1 MVKFR
6 KVNLSDYTTI
16 RLGGTAEIFA
26 ECASVDDIRETLE
39 FASSNNIHV
48 QILAGGSNTVFPDEG
63 LRGIVLKISNKGI
76 FHEGNLLT
84 VNAGEPWDKAVEHA
98 VENGLAGIEC
108 LSGIPGSAG
117 ATPIQ
122 NVGAYGQEVSDTIES
137 VVAMDRGSYRIT
149 VFKNADCGFFYRDSM
164 FKSKYKNRYVILQV
178 KFRLKKDGEPCL
190 KYKELIDFIG
200 TNADL
205 KTLNKGSEQ
214 LKAVRDAVLSIRRG
228 KSMVSDDT
236 DNNSFSCGSFFTNP
250 VISGEKLPDFELK
263 CTDLGLKP
271 VIFENN
277 GLYKISAAWLIE
289 NSGFSKGFTENGVGI
304 SEKHTLA
311 LVNRGGTT
319 KNLLEFAEKIRET
332 IFNKFDIELQSEPEI
347 IKS

>member
-6 KVNLSDYTTI
+6 KVKLADYTTI

-26 ECASVDDIRETLE
+26 ECASADDIKETLE
-39 FASSNNIHV
+39 FASANNIHV

-63 LRGIVLKISNKGI
+63 YRGIVLKISNKGI
-76 FHEGNLLT
+76 FHEGDLLT
-84 VNAGEPWDKAVEHA
+84 VNAGEQWDKTVEHA
-98 VENGLAGIEC
+98 VDNGLAGIEC

-137 VVAMDRGSYRIT
+137 VVAMDRGSHRIT
-149 VFKNADCGFFYRDSM
+149 VFKNEDCGFSYRDSM
-164 FKSKYKNRYVILQV
+164 FKSRYKNRYVILQV
-178 KFRLKKDGEPCL
+178 KFRLKKDSEPDL

-200 TNADL
+200 TKADL
-205 KTLNKGSEQ
+205 KSLNKGREQ
-214 LKAVRDAVLSIRRG
+214 LKAVRDSVLAIRRG
-228 KSMVSDDT
+228 KSMVSDESD
-236 DNNSFSCGSFFTNP
+236 DNSFSCGSFFTNP
-250 VISGEKLPDFELK
+250 VISGEKLTVFESK
-263 CTDLGLKP
+263 CIDLGLKP

-277 GLYKISAAWLIE
+277 GLYKVSAAWLIE
-289 NSGFSKGFTENGVGI
+289 NSGFIKGFSENGVGI

-319 KNLLEFAEKIRET
+319 KNLLDFADKIIET
-332 IFNKFDIELQSEPEI
+332 VFKKFDIELQTEPEI
-347 IKS
+347 VKS